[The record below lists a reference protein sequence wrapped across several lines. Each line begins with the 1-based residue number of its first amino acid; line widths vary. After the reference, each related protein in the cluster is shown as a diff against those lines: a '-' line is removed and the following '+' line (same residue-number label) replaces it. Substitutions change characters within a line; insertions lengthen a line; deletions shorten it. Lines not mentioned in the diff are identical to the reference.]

1 MEKLTRLFMLLFL
14 SVSIV
19 ACSDDDDLPTNVGP
33 DPELPNLVEAAQAGG
48 LTVLL
53 DAVNAVEGL
62 GETLLNASNI
72 TVFAPTNDAFG
83 AALEAFG
90 ASNLEELVAAIGG
103 VDNLEIVLGYHVVP
117 SVAFSGDIPE
127 GDTTL
132 NTLAGQEITVNKTG
146 ATVTVTD
153 TDGNIAHVVTPD
165 IEIENGVVHVINR
178 VILPE
183 LEIEEEEELPTLV
196 EAAEA
201 AGLNILLQ
209 AVGAVDGL
217 GAALL
222 AQEAITVFAPTDEA
236 FGDALEAF
244 GAENLGELVEAL
256 GGIDELNAVL
266 GIHVVPTVAFAGD
279 LAEGDNVVPTLAEEE
294 LTVTRSGSS
303 VTVTDPNGRTFNVI
317 VADVAIENGVVH
329 VIDGVLLTE
338 QEEEEDLPNLVE
350 AAQEAGLTILLDAV
364 GAVDQLGETLLAQEA
379 ITVFAPTNDAFA
391 DALEAFNAENLE
403 ELVAELGGLDALGT
417 VLGFHVVPVVAF
429 ANDLAEGA
437 NVVPTLSGQ
446 DLTVTRSGANVTVT
460 DAAGNTASV
469 IAADVAIE
477 NGVVHVIDAVLLPN
491 LD

>member
-1 MEKLTRLFMLLFL
+1 MLLFL

-83 AALEAFG
+83 AVLEAFG

-103 VDNLEIVLGYHVVP
+103 VENLEIVLGYHVVP

-132 NTLAGQEITVNKTG
+132 STLAGQEITVNKTG

-153 TDGNIAHVVTPD
+153 TAGNIATVVTPD
-165 IEIENGVVHVINR
+165 IEIENGVVHIINR

-183 LEIEEEEELPTLV
+183 LEIEEEEELPNLV

-217 GAALL
+217 GEALL
-222 AQEAITVFAPTDEA
+222 SQEAITVFAPTDEA

-244 GAENLGELVEAL
+244 GVSNLEELVEAL

-279 LAEGDNVVPTLAEEE
+279 LAEGDNVVTTLAEEE

-364 GAVDQLGETLLAQEA
+364 GAIDGLGEDLLNEDA
-379 ITVFAPTNDAFA
+379 ITVFAPSNAAFEA
-391 DALEAFNAENLE
+391 ALTAFGASNLD

-429 ANDLAEGA
+429 AGDLAEGS
-437 NVVPTLSGQ
+437 NVVTTLSGQ
-446 DLTVTRSGANVTVT
+446 ELTVTRNGANVTVT
-460 DAAGNTASV
+460 DATGNTASV

-477 NGVVHVIDAVLLPN
+477 NGVLHVIDAVLLPN